1 MRGIKP
7 DTAALIK
14 QLENSGVLHDAR
26 IRAAFKTVSRA
37 NFLPDLD
44 PDEVY
49 ADRAVIIKRDPAGT
63 AISSSSQPTMM
74 AQMLNQLML
83 KPGMNVLEVGAG
95 SGYNAALMKE
105 LVGAE
110 GRVTSL
116 ELDQDIAERAREN
129 LARSGYGSVQVV
141 TSDGASGYAPRAA
154 YDRIICTATVWDV
167 PQAWVRQLKPRGRLV
182 TPIQVHAGQVSAA
195 FDVLKDGTLYS
206 AENLPC
212 RFVLMRGA
220 SAVPNFVRQVASSAL
235 VMWSLDADEIDG
247 ASLHLLLSA
256 DQEINFLSQP
266 LTSEQIWS
274 GVMPYTMLNAPD
286 DIVLATY
293 FISEGQQA
301 YGMDAGG
308 GYAVL
313 SPASAA
319 FVPYQGGGK
328 CHTFA
333 GADAFLVAQDMLDRW
348 HAIGEPGAEQL
359 RVRLIPLGMPI
370 PDAPNHGCNLTRQDH
385 ALQVWLEPVGEET
398 NHDILDG

>member
-1 MRGIKP
+1 
-7 DTAALIK
+7 
-14 QLENSGVLHDAR
+14 
-26 IRAAFKTVSRA
+26 
-37 NFLPDLD
+37 
-44 PDEVY
+44 
-49 ADRAVIIKRDPAGT
+49 
-63 AISSSSQPTMM
+63 
-74 AQMLNQLML
+74 MLNQLML
-83 KPGMNVLEVGAG
+83 KPGMNVLEIGAG

-116 ELDQDIAERAREN
+116 EPDQDIAERAREN

-308 GYAVL
+308 DTPCSARPAPRS
-313 SPASAA
+313 SPIRAAASATRSPGRTR
-319 FVPYQGGGK
+319 FWLRRT
-328 CHTFA
+328 CSTA
-333 GADAFLVAQDMLDRW
+333 GTPLVSRALN
-348 HAIGEPGAEQL
+348 EL